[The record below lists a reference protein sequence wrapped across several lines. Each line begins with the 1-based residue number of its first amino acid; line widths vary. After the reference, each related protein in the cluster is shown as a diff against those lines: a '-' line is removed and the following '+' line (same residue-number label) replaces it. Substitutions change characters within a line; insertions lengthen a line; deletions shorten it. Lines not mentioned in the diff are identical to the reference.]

1 LSVVVVNGS
10 EMECATCGAGGRV
23 VVSDGTTR
31 FEFDRL
37 SRSVA
42 TLEEKRAHFVEVQE
56 TAAAQGPLAEEI
68 ARRAAAYTE
77 FDRRITP
84 QSARRAIA

>member
-1 LSVVVVNGS
+1 VVVNGD
-10 EMECATCGAGGRV
+10 EVECATCGAGGRL
-23 VVSDGTTR
+23 VVSEGATR

-42 TLEEKRAHFVEVQE
+42 TLDEKRAHFAEVQD

-68 ARRAAAYTE
+68 ARRAAVYTE

-84 QSARRAIA
+84 QCARRAIA